1 MEIAPMLPEIRA
13 KSNLK
18 PEESAGTVFHGLFR
32 RTVVMRHEALST
44 LFRDAYALIVP
55 KVMVAL
61 AERSDARWII
71 FPLAFADQI

>member
-1 MEIAPMLPEIRA
+1 
-13 KSNLK
+13 
-18 PEESAGTVFHGLFR
+18 
-32 RTVVMRHEALST
+32 MRHEALSA